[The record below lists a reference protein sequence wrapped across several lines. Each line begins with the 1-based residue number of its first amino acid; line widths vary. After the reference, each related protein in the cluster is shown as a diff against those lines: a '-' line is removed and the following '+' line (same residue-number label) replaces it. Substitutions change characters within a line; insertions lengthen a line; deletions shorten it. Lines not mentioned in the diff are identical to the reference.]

1 MLRNR
6 LLTGIAVIALTALA
20 VIVMA
25 LLVSDFSP
33 SAAKSTATMT
43 ATAEPAGDPGAADD
57 TLAAHRE
64 TIQRVIAEV
73 FNAGDVAVLEALYS
87 SEFVAHLPP
96 SAVNRAE
103 LSRDDLYEIVLL
115 LHEAVPDLAVSSER
129 VIAEGDYVVVQ
140 ARLQGTFASE
150 FYDFPPT
157 GKPLEMTFIVIHRF
171 DAEGAIAEAWVSYD
185 TLALRQQFGLETG
198 E

>member
-1 MLRNR
+1 MLHNR

-20 VIVMA
+20 VIIVV
-25 LLVSDFSP
+25 LLASDFSP
-33 SAAKSTATMT
+33 SAAKSTAT
-43 ATAEPAGDPGAADD
+43 ATAQPAAEDSDETGDV
-57 TLAAHRE
+57 LAAHRE

-185 TLALRQQFGLETG
+185 TLALRQQFGLGTG